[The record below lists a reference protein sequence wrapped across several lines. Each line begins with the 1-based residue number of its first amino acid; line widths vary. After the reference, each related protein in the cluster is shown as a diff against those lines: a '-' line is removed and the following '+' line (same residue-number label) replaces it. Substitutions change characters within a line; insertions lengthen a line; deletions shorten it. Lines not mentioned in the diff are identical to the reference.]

1 MACSKW
7 LEMIKCKAGY
17 TPSVATLACNAAT
30 LTPAPRHLKFENINV
45 IFGAKLQAAVKGM
58 MLQTAPADSADA
70 LFFSVAS
77 NTFRLRVTKATFTC
91 NANPC
96 VIPTVEKSSGN
107 GCKGVSGK
115 TVESGKVP
123 LRLFLISHWCCWS
136 CKRHG
141 NVTTSQ
147 DFGKSSVKL
156 KTLTQKTFI
165 DSCKNSQSLERE
177 TSPVTSAGFQQIY
190 TLNFKGCQCK
200 SSESSA
206 IFSAVKCHKLA
217 MSCHV
222 QVCDTMCKAGYTPS
236 VKRLNCLAETLTP
249 ATFVCNP
256 DPCPIPFDKNQA
268 QHDATLWRHVMSP
281 VARHVLS

>member
-1 MACSKW
+1 ML
-7 LEMIKCKAGY
+7 LE
-17 TPSVATLACNAAT
+17 
-30 LTPAPRHLKFENINV
+30 
-45 IFGAKLQAAVKGM
+45 LQAAWECHDVTRLWQVKCQTENFDPKNIHWQ
-58 MLQTAPADSADA
+58 LQKQPIFRERDIPCD
-70 LFFSVAS
+70 FS
-77 NTFRLRVTKATFTC
+77 R
-91 NANPC
+91 
-96 VIPTVEKSSGN
+96 
-107 GCKGVSGK
+107 
-115 TVESGKVP
+115 
-123 LRLFLISHWCCWS
+123 IST
-136 CKRHG
+136 
-141 NVTTSQ
+141 N
-147 DFGKSSVKL
+147 
-156 KTLTQKTFI
+156 
-165 DSCKNSQSLERE
+165 
-177 TSPVTSAGFQQIY
+177 